1 MCHVVMDFWEG
12 SVRKEDMPRRH
23 LGDAHSQPHWSYL
36 YTCLSP
42 AFQVLDSP
50 TRFQDVPLPKG
61 ALAHCTAKQCP
72 GAAFPPP

>member
-1 MCHVVMDFWEG
+1 MCRVVMDFWEG

-23 LGDAHSQPHWSYL
+23 LEDAHSQPHWSHL

-50 TRFQDVPLPKG
+50 TRFPVLCVGLLHHQDVPLSRD
-61 ALAHCTAKQCP
+61 HCP
-72 GAAFPPP
+72 GVR